1 MARRPI
7 DPTGPATGTLTLRL
21 SEQDRDLLDRLVA
34 DRAADLAREGIEVT
48 AASYVRGLIRR
59 EAEGKG
65 FMSEQPP
72 VTQAPPRGTGRAPR
86 AKTKRAG
93 AKAAKRTKAG

>member
-21 SEQDRDLLDRLVA
+21 SDQDRALLDRLVA
-34 DRAADLAREGIEVT
+34 DRAAEFAPEGIEVT

-59 EAEGKG
+59 EAAAKG
-65 FMSEQPP
+65 FVAEQP
-72 VTQAPPRGTGRAPR
+72 TGPR
-86 AKTKRAG
+86 AKPGRAKP
-93 AKAAKRTKAG
+93 AKGTRAKPAKGTSAR